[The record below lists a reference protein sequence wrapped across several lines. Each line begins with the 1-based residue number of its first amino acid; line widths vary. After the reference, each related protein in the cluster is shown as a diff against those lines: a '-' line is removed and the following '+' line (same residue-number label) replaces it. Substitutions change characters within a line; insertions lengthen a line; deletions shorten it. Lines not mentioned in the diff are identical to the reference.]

1 MRRLTGFILVLL
13 LCGGCASLNYYSK
26 LNPDCVGLQ
35 YQRILIQFVDPEPGY
50 AQFGE
55 NVAKDEIEKQYGTTL
70 QCYPISDL
78 LYAGLQTRAEIE
90 TEVRKIIQ
98 DKKID
103 ALLRCVSGQ
112 AVKKQT
118 NVIYNPATGT
128 TYANNDQKN
137 AGYRM
142 ELFDIRTNKSV
153 WYSTAHAEANS
164 FFNSF
169 QGMMKGFIQKSVTD
183 MKENNILGPDNRPD
197 ALPLPTEP
205 QKTKEEI

>member
-1 MRRLTGFILVLL
+1 MRRLKGFILVLF

-26 LNPDCVGLQ
+26 LNPDCAGLQ

-55 NVAKDEIEKQYGTTL
+55 KAAKEEITEQYGGTL
-70 QCYPISDL
+70 QCYAVSDAI
-78 LYAGLQTRAEIE
+78 YAGLRTRAEIE
-90 TEVRKIIQ
+90 ADVRKFIL
-98 DKKID
+98 DKRID
-103 ALLRCVSGQ
+103 AILRCVSGQ

-118 NVIYNPATGT
+118 NVIYNPAVGT

-153 WYSTAHAEANS
+153 WFSTAHSEANS

-169 QGMMKGFIQKSVTD
+169 QGMMKGFIQKSVAD

-197 ALPLPTEP
+197 LLPPPSAPEKP
-205 QKTKEEI
+205 KEEI